1 MNYKA
6 ILGIV
11 PGLQATSL
19 VAHNIPKFAMKPSKK
34 MDVKKQTKEIVKKGV
49 ATLIGIGLL
58 KPTAK
63 MIGDLPTV

>member
-1 MNYKA
+1 MNIKN

-19 VAHNIPKFAMKPSKK
+19 VIHNIPKKFPMKPSKK
-34 MDVKKQTKEIVKKGV
+34 MDMKKQTKGIVKRGV
-49 ATLIGIGLL
+49 ITLLGIGLI

-63 MIGDLPTV
+63 MISDL

>member
-11 PGLQATSL
+11 PGLQATSI
-19 VAHNIPKFAMKPSKK
+19 VAHNIPKFPMKPSKK
-34 MDVKKQTKEIVKKGV
+34 MDMKKQSKMIVKKGV
-49 ATLIGIGLL
+49 TTLIAIGLL

-63 MIGDLPTV
+63 MISDL

>member
-1 MNYKA
+1 MIKN

-19 VAHNIPKFAMKPSKK
+19 VIHNIPKKFPMKPSKK
-34 MDVKKQTKEIVKKGV
+34 MSMKKQTKGIVKRGV
-49 ATLIGIGLL
+49 MTLLGIGLI

-63 MIGDLPTV
+63 MISDL

>member
-1 MNYKA
+1 MNIKN

-19 VAHNIPKFAMKPSKK
+19 LVYNIPKKFSMKPSKK
-34 MDVKKQTKEIVKKGV
+34 MSLKQSKGIVKRGIT
-49 ATLIGIGLL
+49 TLIGIGLI

-63 MIGDLPTV
+63 IISDL